1 MGLSRQG
8 AADDSAAIEGIPPSS
23 PLCHPQGAKER
34 PMKTLLQAI
43 ASLLTRRRAP
53 SIEEQYL
60 AQAID
65 ANDFEVRLQAL
76 ERARP

>member
-1 MGLSRQG
+1 
-8 AADDSAAIEGIPPSS
+8 
-23 PLCHPQGAKER
+23 
-34 PMKTLLQAI
+34 MKNLLQAL
-43 ASLLTRRRAP
+43 ASLFIRRRT
-53 SIEEQYL
+53 SSVEEQYL

>member
-1 MGLSRQG
+1 
-8 AADDSAAIEGIPPSS
+8 
-23 PLCHPQGAKER
+23 
-34 PMKTLLQAI
+34 MKNLLQAL
-43 ASLLTRRRAP
+43 ASLLIRQRTP

-76 ERARP
+76 ERARA

>member
-1 MGLSRQG
+1 
-8 AADDSAAIEGIPPSS
+8 
-23 PLCHPQGAKER
+23 
-34 PMKTLLQAI
+34 MKTLFQAI
-43 ASLLTRRRAP
+43 ASLLTRQRTP

>member
-1 MGLSRQG
+1 
-8 AADDSAAIEGIPPSS
+8 
-23 PLCHPQGAKER
+23 
-34 PMKTLLQAI
+34 MKTLLQAI
-43 ASLLTRRRAP
+43 ASLLTRLRTP

-65 ANDFEVRLQAL
+65 AYDFEVRLQAL